1 MFPPRARESFHTV
14 HARSIAIAMTLM
26 LLAVGGVFAVRELTR
41 PAPHKPVPT
50 IVVDPGGGKR
60 DGGGERRA
68 RREARERRE
77 RREQLRRREQR
88 RERARER
95 REAAGPSQAPQAPA
109 PTVAPP
115 APQAPAPT
123 VAPPAPQAPAPTVA
137 PPAPPAGDDDADEGG
152 DG

>member
-26 LLAVGGVFAVRELTR
+26 LLAVGGVLAVRELTR
-41 PAPHKPVPT
+41 PAPQQPVPT
-50 IVVDPGGGKR
+50 IVVDPGRAER
-60 DGGGERRA
+60 DGAGERRA

-77 RREQLRRREQR
+77 RRERREQLRRREHR

-123 VAPPAPQAPAPTVA
+123 VAPPAP
-137 PPAPPAGDDDADEGG
+137 PAGDDDADEGG
-152 DG
+152 EG